1 MKARI
6 IRYDARHSYHA
17 PAALLADFAVF
28 DIHSRSGVR
37 LKDGTASPAQSPRC
51 RVHQQISGRRDHDL
65 RRRPENVPTVT
76 IWLEHH
82 RHRTI
87 RPADGVYV
95 VLRAGHTKPRPRCRR
110 SGRPRAAVARLTG
123 PGVRHR
129 SHPSAVA
136 CTAPG
141 HRRVLSGKAVLV
153 AGRALAVAVTL
164 EPRPANE
171 AAGTHDAVGGG
182 DLARGTGGGS
192 GWRPGDRLGALPVS
206 PRGSV
211 AWTSRTQPPDRPG
224 PRVRSPKVPAVAVED
239 PPPRPAA
246 SYGEPPHLQGR
257 SQDTRPD
264 VRPDRGTASLA
275 RLAKRIAL
283 RRLDYRSPSGS
294 GPSPTALSCATAASA
309 APPCCKTIC
318 GSVERK
324 TICGSVERQPDLAT
338 CPKPLCPASG
348 AASTRCSRLLHDW
361 MGVRSRRGLNIVA
374 AAHTRGL
381 SAPPVQSPGS
391 RAPGRHLLL
400 PRRSGWCADCRA
412 LHGCR
417 EFEPH
422 RSRVR
427 APRLALPRDP
437 LGG

>member
-171 AAGTHDAVGGG
+171 ASGTHDAVGGG
-182 DLARGTGGGS
+182 DLPAGQAADLVGGLETGLARCLYRRADQLLGLPGPNRPTGLVRAS
-192 GWRPGDRLGALPVS
+192 DLRK
-206 PRGSV
+206 
-211 AWTSRTQPPDRPG
+211 SRRSRSKTHHLVQPPRMASHRTCRADR
-224 PRVRSPKVPAVAVED
+224 R
-239 PPPRPAA
+239 
-246 SYGEPPHLQGR
+246 
-257 SQDTRPD
+257 
-264 VRPDRGTASLA
+264 
-275 RLAKRIAL
+275 
-283 RRLDYRSPSGS
+283 
-294 GPSPTALSCATAASA
+294 
-309 APPCCKTIC
+309 
-318 GSVERK
+318 
-324 TICGSVERQPDLAT
+324 
-338 CPKPLCPASG
+338 
-348 AASTRCSRLLHDW
+348 
-361 MGVRSRRGLNIVA
+361 
-374 AAHTRGL
+374 TRG
-381 SAPPVQSPGS
+381 PMCGPTE
-391 RAPGRHLLL
+391 GR
-400 PRRSGWCADCRA
+400 C
-412 LHGCR
+412 
-417 EFEPH
+417 
-422 RSRVR
+422 
-427 APRLALPRDP
+427 
-437 LGG
+437 